1 MKMHHRTA
9 DGDTMDCE
17 FTEAE
22 AEADAGTHRRS
33 SAAMVF
39 SVRICWQGTIMRGR
53 SSRSAKGLAK
63 CSS

>member
-22 AEADAGTHRRS
+22 AGTHRRS